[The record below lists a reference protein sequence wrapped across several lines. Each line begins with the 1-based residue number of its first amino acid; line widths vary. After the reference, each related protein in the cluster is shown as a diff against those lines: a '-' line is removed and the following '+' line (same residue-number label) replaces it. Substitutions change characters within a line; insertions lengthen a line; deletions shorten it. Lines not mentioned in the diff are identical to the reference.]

1 MNHSLSIA
9 LSKVEK
15 LASGSIFRRIWN
27 HPINYFKVMWFCKIQ
42 YPFTKKGRLVKVPV
56 FYEESLTIQLP
67 AGLDLF
73 ITGGKSHAS
82 EINLAR
88 FLLNT
93 LKPGQHFIDIGAH
106 YGYFSLLAAKL
117 VGKEGK
123 VLAIEPARSTF
134 QLLHVNTVEH
144 TTILAL
150 NQAVSNA
157 KELLQFY
164 EFPAQFSEYNTLQPN
179 QYINSAWFAS
189 NKPDTYY
196 IATDYLDAL
205 LQAHQ
210 LLPAIVKIDVEGAE
224 DKVLEGA
231 QELLTHQ
238 NFYVAME
245 FLSAQRGNDPHKK
258 AHQLLCKHQFHSF
271 VITSKGTLEA
281 VFDIEA
287 YLDLHQLDSENI
299 VYKKTEA

>member
-1 MNHSLSIA
+1 
-9 LSKVEK
+9 
-15 LASGSIFRRIWN
+15 
-27 HPINYFKVMWFCKIQ
+27 MWFCKIQ

-56 FYEESLTIQLP
+56 FYEECLTIQLP

-93 LKPGQHFIDIGAH
+93 LKPGQHFVDIGAH

-117 VGKEGK
+117 VGNKGK
-123 VLAIEPARSTF
+123 VLAVEPSRSTF
-134 QLLHVNTVEH
+134 QLLHLNTVEH

-157 KELLQFY
+157 KGALQFY

-179 QYINSAWFAS
+179 QYTNSAWFAS

-210 LLPAIVKIDVEGAE
+210 LLPAIVKIDV
-224 DKVLEGA
+224 
-231 QELLTHQ
+231 
-238 NFYVAME
+238 
-245 FLSAQRGNDPHKK
+245 R
-258 AHQLLCKHQFHSF
+258 
-271 VITSKGTLEA
+271 
-281 VFDIEA
+281 
-287 YLDLHQLDSENI
+287 
-299 VYKKTEA
+299 